1 LKEGAIWYFLWGRD
15 RLELLPLFEL
25 ADDSTQHIREYIH
38 TGEVIVAMADEL
50 VGHIQ
55 IVPGLR
61 KGEFELKSMAVVE
74 HARSLGIGGRLLEAA
89 VSYSRNRSGNRLVV
103 STAIASFAAMRFYLC
118 RGFRPSRIV
127 LDAFSPSKG
136 YLVDGQLDG
145 VPLRDAIVLEMSL
158 SGAERQIDSS
168 LSSDR
173 GRKLDKPIGRNGD
186 EQALELPIQPGQDK
200 HADREQDDA

>member
-38 TGEVIVAMADEL
+38 AGEVIVAMADEL

-103 STAIASFAAMRFYLC
+103 STAIASFAAIRFYLC
-118 RGFRPSRIV
+118 RGFRPSGIV
-127 LDAFSPSKG
+127 RDAFSPAKG
-136 YLVDGQLDG
+136 YLVDGRLDG

-158 SGAERQIDSS
+158 PGAERQIDSS

-186 EQALELPIQPGQDK
+186 EQPLELPIQPGQDK
-200 HADREQDDA
+200 HANREQDDA